1 MRRSILSRIIVL
13 AVLGVIAYG
22 VFMFVRCLNQL
33 TYLQEQKEI
42 LAGQLGEIQEE
53 NEKLKEEISFSNTP
67 DFIERMARTIL
78 GWVKPGEIKYV
89 VGETPDGD

>member
-1 MRRSILSRIIVL
+1 
-13 AVLGVIAYG
+13 
-22 VFMFVRCLNQL
+22 
-33 TYLQEQKEI
+33 LQEQKEI